1 MGKKSLAEQI
11 EELSKPKKDF
21 DIESNDFT
29 GNAASEA
36 EDSDLHELDDEELR
50 TKHYVDTQKSQLR
63 NAKPI
68 NLGEKYRGETTSRKD
83 LSETNQELQEGL
95 GTSEGSDLSES
106 DSDHQDSYKA
116 KSDGKEEEENI
127 SDREIVS
134 EEDVG
139 DDEDVRDDEDEDKQ
153 EEMSSE
159 EGNKD
164 DEETKSDQVGEQ
176 EHRNKLKEI
185 LANERKTIVGRL
197 SDSTSNDALKGYVV
211 MQQNKVFDSL
221 VDLRLKIQPSLVNCN
236 TLPVNKDSLESEE
249 LTSSDTNDYINKARE
264 KCYDLLDDIAG
275 LRKLFFKK
283 QGENDPILSSKPPKR
298 TYSNYLG
305 NCTGLDRVLNKNRS
319 SVLTKWSAKIQN
331 SSGAS
336 ALTANKFRA
345 INQSAEQ
352 QVVYN
357 LSDMERLV
365 KRTKLNRRN
374 ITPLAYNKVDRD
386 DHEKQADGEQ
396 EATENSRSRGLL
408 AEVEEIYD
416 DDDFYRVLLNDLVD
430 KKLHA
435 SNPSSGFTI
444 SLRSAQRAQKQKKNI
459 DPRASKGRK
468 LKYHVQEPIANFE
481 TPRDTFKWD
490 DNQIDE
496 FFASLLGQ
504 KVNMNEIEESSGE
517 EEQDE
522 PTVPTE
528 GSIKLFG

>member
-11 EELSKPKKDF
+11 EELSRPKKDF

-29 GNAASEA
+29 ANAVSDA
-36 EDSDLHELDDEELR
+36 EGSDSQGLDDDELR
-50 TKHYVDTQKSQLR
+50 TNHYVGTQKSRLR

-83 LSETNQELQEGL
+83 LSETNQEQPGASDSESSDVSESNLEHYDSAKEESESEKVEENNIERETG
-95 GTSEGSDLSES
+95 SEGDL
-106 DSDHQDSYKA
+106 
-116 KSDGKEEEENI
+116 
-127 SDREIVS
+127 
-134 EEDVG
+134 DV
-139 DDEDVRDDEDEDKQ
+139 DEDEQD
-153 EEMSSE
+153 EVSSK
-159 EGNKD
+159 EGEY
-164 DEETKSDQVGEQ
+164 DERTKGDHVAAQ
-176 EHRNKLKEI
+176 EHRSKLKD
-185 LANERKTIVGRL
+185 LLSNERRRIIGRL

-221 VDLRLKIQPSLVNCN
+221 VDLRLKIQKSLMNCN
-236 TLPVNKDSLESEE
+236 TLPVSRDSMESDE
-249 LTSSDTNDYINKARE
+249 LLWSETNDNINKARE
-264 KCYDLLDDIAG
+264 KCFELLDDIAS
-275 LRKLFFKK
+275 LRKQFFNK
-283 QGENDPILSSKPPKR
+283 QEVTDSSLSSKPAKR
-298 TYSNYLG
+298 TFSSYLE
-305 NCTGLDRVLNKNRS
+305 NCSGLDRLLNKSRS

-336 ALTANKFRA
+336 ALAANKFRA

-352 QVVYN
+352 QVAYN

-374 ITPLAYNKVDRD
+374 IVPLAYRKVDRND
-386 DHEKQADGEQ
+386 DEKQNVGE
-396 EATENSRSRGLL
+396 EESTSHSKSPFS
-408 AEVEEIYD
+408 EVEEIYD

-481 TPRDTFKWD
+481 TPRDIYKWD
-490 DNQIDE
+490 DNQMDE

-517 EEQDE
+517 EEQEE
-522 PTVPTE
+522 PSITGE
-528 GSIKLFG
+528 GSIRLFG